1 MDYTLIRSE
10 RKTVSVSVK
19 GNGSVVV
26 RAPKGASRE
35 RIEGFL
41 LAHKEWIE
49 KTREKVMRENAEVKP
64 LKKEELSAL
73 CEKAKKVIPEKVR
86 RFAGLLGV
94 TYGRITIRTQKT
106 RWGSCSANGNLS
118 FNALLMLMPD
128 EVTDSVVVH
137 ELCHRREMNHSA
149 AFYEL
154 LTAAYPGYYECR
166 AYLKKHGSAIIKRL
180 GG

>member
-41 LAHKEWIE
+41 LTHKEWIK
-49 KTREKVMRENAEVKP
+49 KTREKVLRENAEVKP

-86 RFAGLLGV
+86 RFAGILGV
-94 TYGRITIRTQKT
+94 TYGRISIRTQKT